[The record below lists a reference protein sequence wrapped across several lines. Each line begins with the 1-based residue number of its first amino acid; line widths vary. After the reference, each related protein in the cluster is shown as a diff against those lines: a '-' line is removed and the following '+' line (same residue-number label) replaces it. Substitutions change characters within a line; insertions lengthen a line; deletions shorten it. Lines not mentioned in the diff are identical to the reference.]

1 MPLPFQFFKLVS
13 ITFCCLFYLCST
25 NTYTVKTLPIQIL
38 IVVKLCLC
46 IYTLLVTRPE
56 ITALIYIK
64 YTCSYCGI
72 YLLLCMCYLQT
83 AGFIEFF
90 MDFCIYDDI
99 LDAILI
105 TDKKLLQFKLSK
117 LINFYM

>member
-13 ITFCCLFYLCST
+13 TTFCCLFYLCSR
-25 NTYTVKTLPIQIL
+25 NTHTVKTLTIQIL
-38 IVVKLCLC
+38 IVVKSCLC
-46 IYTLLVTRPE
+46 MYTLLVTRPE

-72 YLLLCMCYLQT
+72 YLLLCMCYLQS
-83 AGFIEFF
+83 ASFIDFL
-90 MDFCIYDDI
+90 MDFCLYDDI